1 MSTAPGATAMVAG
14 SRVLELLTPELREI
28 AYNSK
33 IKYATHCFGWISTA
47 HNTRLSHT
55 IETEG
60 LEKPLYQLFYH
71 RNVDARA
78 HVTSAAFA
86 QALLRPGSGSAQVC
100 SPC

>member
-1 MSTAPGATAMVAG
+1 MSSYSSHAKGSRYQSKRDDETGTEMSIAPGATAMVAG

-33 IKYATHCFGWISTA
+33 IKYATHCFGWISTV

-60 LEKPLYQLFYH
+60 LEKPLYQLFPH
-71 RNVDARA
+71 RNV
-78 HVTSAAFA
+78 
-86 QALLRPGSGSAQVC
+86 C
-100 SPC
+100 SSQT